1 MRITDDQWVD
11 IPEQTASTGAYSLS
25 GGGLDQIA
33 TMGPTQG
40 PVWDQA
46 ENAYYDMGA
55 SGLYSYDGGNSWEP
69 KRAAPIP
76 QSYSLNSPQ
85 LDQIATTYAG
95 PTWVDNGTA
104 GGKYVDQW
112 GNESYDGGNTWM
124 SPGEI
129 QAGAGQPAFAPQSW
143 NEPQPIPDTYSLGF
157 NGTAFNGYG
166 DPGAQNPWDTR
177 FDQQPDQGGGF
188 WGGVKDI
195 AGTVGSGAVTALG
208 AAREY
213 VGSPIFGTLSGLSD
227 APQQPIYDADG
238 NIIGYKRDP
247 GFLEYPRELGSALKR
262 TVTDPVEQYSRARQ
276 GTDEYFANPEN
287 SPLWNA
293 VGQTAIDP
301 LSYFGPGLAS
311 KVVPEGMP
319 AAGLIR
325 GLIDQGGGA
334 AVLGGNVGATAGAS
348 EAAESIPLFGDQ
360 PAWLRG
366 LEGGLIGG
374 IGAMGAAGTVKATA
388 ESAGESTF
396 KRALGE
402 AGEATTPGPG
412 EIPGLNPIRR
422 KVADA
427 LDEELKWRN
436 SGEAE
441 AIKTVKRAEQASGLN
456 AVEAGATSAET
467 LANVSAGARVGKF
480 FDNTPGLKLSETDY
494 NAALTDL
501 VNSTEG
507 FDKIQA
513 VKALDKLQN
522 GERLQPAEIKTLG
535 KLYGP
540 EIEAKIR
547 ATNIDRVSS
556 VAELTPA
563 DQAQIARQAE
573 IDGKKIATLEVQ
585 AKRQHELADE
595 LNQRSL
601 MNPTNKQL
609 KTAAEDARARAIKA
623 ENDADRILADRAEKA
638 TSGFA
643 QRTQDAPRVAETQ
656 ATGTAKQAE
665 AADRIALRNENKAAI
680 NASPEQMVTRAKDVV
695 AKLDVSDDLK
705 SQLID
710 TIELGARKQGIVL
723 AGMGEDGPGILR
735 RIYASATGEVTDSY
749 TSKLLTQRAF
759 IQNALETQ
767 GMSKAAAKH
776 IGVLLQQAELRL
788 KYGDNIPEWVTK
800 SLGEAKFNFAE
811 GGSIRGLAD
820 ISQELKNTQ
829 FGIGDMAVFGQQAAK
844 AGLTNAPQIVTGYV
858 NRALQALHLGGL
870 DTAIPEARIARDTQY
885 ALDGLAL
892 HSHGITDIVTN
903 ERTLLS
909 RLGPA
914 GKFLDDKVALP
925 AIKKLTDFQ
934 FDFVLGNLRKTI
946 YEGNLVMAHLSGA
959 DITNPIVRQRAA
971 EMANAATGAGKLAQ
985 RSARANAEK
994 AFALSAS
1001 MRRAQIQQMGQVIK
1015 GLSHQDTALSSAMA
1029 IASSVGLTLAVG
1041 KLLSDYT
1048 NIPFETDPSKKGFG
1062 NIRLPDGT
1070 VINPFSQEQIAKAFA
1085 RSIRILAENP
1095 TDGKSVAEEWGKILV
1110 SSASPA
1116 MRPFLASVG
1125 VGIDQNGY
1133 HWGDMGQGQSFKQR
1147 LLNASPI
1154 PPLASSIIQNGFSPV
1169 RTPLETLGV
1178 NAYPES
1184 KYDVRDRQSMD
1195 MFGVPYDKQTP
1206 DQRLQFTDKNGK
1218 IPYANPQVRQ
1228 ALDAVTRAQ
1237 QGADAELATG
1247 TFTPAKAQA
1256 WRDQYTTNKDNLRFF
1271 KDQVYADAGTKPGS
1285 DPQLDAYYKVIDQ
1298 NTAQSGKVNWDAVDA
1313 YKKSLPDGGSYIDTH
1328 TGFLQIDTPTTRAF
1342 EKAKDTIETSGF
1354 FDKRDKAWAAIQA
1367 QLPEAKKY
1375 ASYDEW
1381 YNAKLEAAQKEWAG
1395 QATPEYIDKEAR
1407 KIIDKMAP
1415 AKGMKEYGNLWEN
1428 GWIQANPA
1436 AAYLA
1441 WKWGYFVPT
1450 EEQAKWINNAVGA
1463 K

>member
-1 MRITDDQWVD
+1 MAEQGSAQW
-11 IPEQTASTGAYSLS
+11 
-25 GGGLDQIA
+25 
-33 TMGPTQG
+33 
-40 PVWDQA
+40 
-46 ENAYYDMGA
+46 
-55 SGLYSYDGGNSWEP
+55 
-69 KRAAPIP
+69 
-76 QSYSLNSPQ
+76 
-85 LDQIATTYAG
+85 
-95 PTWVDNGTA
+95 
-104 GGKYVDQW
+104 
-112 GNESYDGGNTWM
+112 
-124 SPGEI
+124 
-129 QAGAGQPAFAPQSW
+129 F
-143 NEPQPIPDTYSLGF
+143 
-157 NGTAFNGYG
+157 
-166 DPGAQNPWDTR
+166 
-177 FDQQPDQGGGF
+177 
-188 WGGVKDI
+188 
-195 AGTVGSGAVTALG
+195 
-208 AAREY
+208 AARC
-213 VGSPIFGTLSGLSD
+213 G
-227 APQQPIYDADG
+227 
-238 NIIGYKRDP
+238 
-247 GFLEYPRELGSALKR
+247 
-262 TVTDPVEQYSRARQ
+262 
-276 GTDEYFANPEN
+276 
-287 SPLWNA
+287 
-293 VGQTAIDP
+293 
-301 LSYFGPGLAS
+301 
-311 KVVPEGMP
+311 
-319 AAGLIR
+319 
-325 GLIDQGGGA
+325 
-334 AVLGGNVGATAGAS
+334 
-348 EAAESIPLFGDQ
+348 
-360 PAWLRG
+360 
-366 LEGGLIGG
+366 
-374 IGAMGAAGTVKATA
+374 KATA
-388 ESAGESTF
+388 SRF
-396 KRALGE
+396 
-402 AGEATTPGPG
+402 
-412 EIPGLNPIRR
+412 
-422 KVADA
+422 
-427 LDEELKWRN
+427 
-436 SGEAE
+436 
-441 AIKTVKRAEQASGLN
+441 
-456 AVEAGATSAET
+456 
-467 LANVSAGARVGKF
+467 
-480 FDNTPGLKLSETDY
+480 
-494 NAALTDL
+494 
-501 VNSTEG
+501 
-507 FDKIQA
+507 
-513 VKALDKLQN
+513 
-522 GERLQPAEIKTLG
+522 
-535 KLYGP
+535 
-540 EIEAKIR
+540 
-547 ATNIDRVSS
+547 
-556 VAELTPA
+556 
-563 DQAQIARQAE
+563 
-573 IDGKKIATLEVQ
+573 
-585 AKRQHELADE
+585 
-595 LNQRSL
+595 
-601 MNPTNKQL
+601 
-609 KTAAEDARARAIKA
+609 
-623 ENDADRILADRAEKA
+623 
-638 TSGFA
+638 
-643 QRTQDAPRVAETQ
+643 
-656 ATGTAKQAE
+656 
-665 AADRIALRNENKAAI
+665 
-680 NASPEQMVTRAKDVV
+680 KDVV
-695 AKLDVSDDLK
+695 AKLDVTDDLK

-710 TIELGARKQGIVL
+710 TIELGARKQSIVL

-735 RIYASATGEVTDSY
+735 KIYASATGEVTDSY

-767 GMSKAAAKH
+767 GMSKEAAKQ
-776 IGVLLQQAELRL
+776 VAKLLQDAELRL
-788 KYGDNIPEWVTK
+788 KYGANIPEWVTK
-800 SLGEAKFNFAE
+800 SLEQAKFDFAE
-811 GGSIRGLAD
+811 GGAIRGLAD

-959 DITNPIVRQRAA
+959 DITNPVVRQRAA

-994 AFALSAS
+994 AFLLSPS

-1048 NIPFETDPSKKGFG
+1048 GIPVQTDLSKKGFG

-1095 TDGKSVAEEWGKILV
+1095 KDGKSVAEEWGKILV

-1342 EKAKDTIETSGF
+1342 EKARDTIEGSGF

>member
-85 LDQIATTYAG
+85 LDQIATTPSPY
-95 PTWVDNGTA
+95 WVDDPRYQ
-104 GGKYVDQW
+104 GGGYYVDQW
-112 GNESYDGGNTWM
+112 GNK
-124 SPGEI
+124 
-129 QAGAGQPAFAPQSW
+129 GAGGTNSW
-143 NEPQPIPDTYSLGF
+143 EQAQLIPDLPPSRAEFIDNPQQGQAYDFNAPGF
-157 NGTAFNGYG
+157 ES
-166 DPGAQNPWDTR
+166 PWNPDY
-177 FDQQPDQGGGF
+177 QQPDQGGGF

-195 AGTVGSGAVTALG
+195 AGDVGSAALTGLG

-227 APQQPIYDADG
+227 APQQPIYDDQG

-247 GFLEYPRELGSALKR
+247 GLLEYPRELGSALKR
-262 TVTDPVEQYSRARQ
+262 TFTDPVEQYNRARQ
-276 GTDEYFANPEN
+276 GTDEYFANPDN
-287 SPLWNA
+287 SPIWNA
-293 VGQTAIDP
+293 VGTAAIDP
-301 LSYFGPGLAS
+301 LSYAGPGIAS
-311 KVVPEGMP
+311 KLIPDAVP

-334 AVLGGNVGATAGAS
+334 AVLGGTVGGTAAAS
-348 EAAESIPLFGDQ
+348 DAAESIPYFGDQ

-366 LEGGLIGG
+366 LEGTVIGG
-374 IGAMGAAGTVKATA
+374 IGAAGAAGTLKSTA
-388 ESAGESTF
+388 ESGAARGLAGEV
-396 KRALGE
+396 GQ
-402 AGEATTPGPG
+402 ATTPGP
-412 EIPGLNPIRR
+412 EDLNPIRR

-427 LDEELKWRN
+427 LDAELKWRN

-441 AIKTVKRAEQASGLN
+441 AIKATKRAEQASGLN

-573 IDGKKIATLEVQ
+573 IDGKKVATLEVQ

-643 QRTQDAPRVAETQ
+643 QKTQDAPRVAETQ

-665 AADRIALRNENKAAI
+665 AADRRALRAENKAAI

-695 AKLDVSDDLK
+695 AKLDVTDDLK

-710 TIELGARKQGIVL
+710 TIELGARKQSIVL

-735 RIYASATGEVTDSY
+735 KIYASATGEVTDSY
-749 TSKLLTQRAF
+749 TSRLLTQRAF

-767 GMSKAAAKH
+767 GMSKEAAKQ
-776 IGVLLQQAELRL
+776 VAKLLQDAELRL
-788 KYGDNIPEWVTK
+788 KYGANIPEWVTK
-800 SLGEAKFNFAE
+800 SLEQAKFDFAE
-811 GGSIRGLAD
+811 GGAIRGLAD

-959 DITNPIVRQRAA
+959 DITNPVVRQRAA

-994 AFALSAS
+994 AFLLSPS

-1048 NIPFETDPSKKGFG
+1048 GIPVQTDLSKKGFG

-1095 TDGKSVAEEWGKILV
+1095 KDGKSVAEEWGKILV

-1342 EKAKDTIETSGF
+1342 EKARDTIEGSGF